1 MREETEERKSVSCAL
16 RSFRSFRSLS
26 LSANAC
32 YYVSKRDAYMRCICV
47 RVCVYLFS
55 QLTKS
60 FLFRFKERNVP
71 EERKEEKERQKNR
84 TKKKRRE
91 MREDPGEE
99 EEDGESEYGTPEARM
114 NNDASVL
121 VHSPPS
127 SSSLES
133 YPSSSVKKKKFA
145 SSSSSSSFVTN
156 NNDEEKKK
164 KTSRTREDPTP
175 KSPEYST
182 PQMRVNASNNNSVR
196 VRGDGSNRAVSPSMI
211 ASPANNSKVSSSPS
225 SFGVTPT
232 KRTNNNMN
240 KSSSS
245 RTSNIDVS
253 SVQSLMLANTHA
265 VNDLHKRVLRA
276 TSHREKCI
284 TLLSNAHAL
293 QLALVEA
300 NQTHEMLDAQ
310 SLTQLKKIMISCLGV
325 LRLCVARVD
334 EVGNLSILEK
344 AFTRYGI
351 LSSSSNKK
359 FISLQSDL
367 EIMETQLWNLT
378 GASGGGLSLIH
389 ISEPTRPY

>member
-1 MREETEERKSVSCAL
+1 MCQKRGKRRFL
-16 RSFRSFRSLS
+16 RR
-26 LSANAC
+26 
-32 YYVSKRDAYMRCICV
+32 KRDKKTA
-47 RVCVYLFS
+47 
-55 QLTKS
+55 
-60 FLFRFKERNVP
+60 P
-71 EERKEEKERQKNR
+71 H
-84 TKKKRRE
+84 KKKGRE

-99 EEDGESEYGTPEARM
+99 EEDGESEYGTPEARV
-114 NNDASVL
+114 NNDAGVL

-145 SSSSSSSFVTN
+145 SSFVTN

-196 VRGDGSNRAVSPSMI
+196 VRGDGSNRAASPSMI

-225 SFGVTPT
+225 SFGVSLT

-310 SLTQLKKIMISCLGV
+310 SLTQLKKIMISCLGL

-367 EIMETQLWNLT
+367 EIIETQLWNLT
-378 GASGGGLSLIH
+378 GASGGGIASKTQSIASLTRHSRLLRGGFTTAMNKIIFGSGVTEMIACGVDCSELWLSLIH
-389 ISEPTRPY
+389 I

>member
-1 MREETEERKSVSCAL
+1 MCQKRGKRRFL
-16 RSFRSFRSLS
+16 RR
-26 LSANAC
+26 
-32 YYVSKRDAYMRCICV
+32 KRDKKTA
-47 RVCVYLFS
+47 
-55 QLTKS
+55 
-60 FLFRFKERNVP
+60 P
-71 EERKEEKERQKNR
+71 H
-84 TKKKRRE
+84 KKRERDL
-91 MREDPGEE
+91 REDPGEE
-99 EEDGESEYGTPEARM
+99 EEDGESEYGTPEARV
-114 NNDASVL
+114 NNDAGVL

-145 SSSSSSSFVTN
+145 SSFVTN

-196 VRGDGSNRAVSPSMI
+196 VRGDGSNRAASPSMI
-211 ASPANNSKVSSSPS
+211 ASPANNLKVSSSPS
-225 SFGVTPT
+225 SFTPT

-310 SLTQLKKIMISCLGV
+310 SLTQLKKIMISCLGL

-351 LSSSSNKK
+351 LSASSNKK

-367 EIMETQLWNLT
+367 EIIETQLWNLT
-378 GASGGGLSLIH
+378 GASGGGIASKTQSIASL
-389 ISEPTRPY
+389 TRHSRLLRGGFTTAMNKIIFGSGGRR